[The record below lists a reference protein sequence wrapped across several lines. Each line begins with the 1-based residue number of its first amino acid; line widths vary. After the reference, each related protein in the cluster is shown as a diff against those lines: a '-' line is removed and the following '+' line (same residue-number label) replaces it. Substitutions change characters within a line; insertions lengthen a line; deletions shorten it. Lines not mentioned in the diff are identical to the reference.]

1 MERREIIDYLR
12 NEYDE
17 QWLET
22 LLKLVSLKIEFVK
35 SINELEK
42 DLKCNDH
49 HEINIKIDGD
59 NIAKYNHKSIKERRH
74 TDDIKIRNCNGNS
87 KNV

>member
-1 MERREIIDYLR
+1 MERRVIIDYLR

-22 LLKLVSLKIEFVK
+22 LLKLVSLKLEFVK

-42 DLKCNDH
+42 DLKCNDL

-59 NIAKYNHKSIKERRH
+59 NIAKKVRRH